1 MKKIILFLT
10 FNLLLF
16 TSFQVKAQKDE
27 RTISTRIA
35 DVLAQLPAK
44 NKADLNTAMKEMEG
58 LGEAG
63 LMQLVQQLVPG
74 GKADN
79 SKLEYAIMGYTSYVS
94 GKGKNELKQTAET
107 AWDKSL
113 SNLKDK
119 NNASFIMSMLEMIGT
134 DQSIRF
140 ITPFLSDEG
149 LSRKATVL
157 LASIGT
163 TNAGMALS
171 GALNSSTAPKYA
183 ILQALGNMRF
193 AGSLS
198 VISGFASSNN
208 MKEKEAALFAL
219 SEIADPSS
227 AGILLKETRVAD
239 KDFENK
245 YATAMY
251 ASYISNLNANG
262 HSQAAKD
269 LANAFYKNSEKS
281 NVLAKT
287 AALNSLVKVGKKNAM
302 KQLVKAATDNDIEYR
317 NGALKLA
324 APLLNNETSKL
335 FLKKLKRASP
345 EAQEDIIRFL
355 GDNKNTSSL
364 KSISKYAVSSKNT
377 EVKNAAIIAMAQIG
391 GQNVASKLLDILKKG
406 SDESTASV
414 KQALLLVND
423 PGFIKMIIAKVPQ
436 FEGSKKAILL
446 DVLGERHAKESF
458 SLIAAQITSSVPEVK
473 KSALL
478 ALPSVS
484 NLESLPQLFAL
495 LQSVS
500 NESEIA
506 VIENSI
512 NNALDGKETGEKE
525 ILVLDK
531 MKASPKE
538 KQFLYFPLWS
548 AIGSRHALDVV
559 YEAYK
564 NSTGNTKQKAFM
576 ALNSW
581 PNSNAME
588 VLYSIASNGT
598 EKQHKEAALLSYIGL
613 IKKAKVPQEQKLL
626 LLKNAMEAAKTASE
640 KNRILSETAGIT
652 TFSALAFAAGYLDDD
667 ATKQKA
673 ADAIMN
679 IGLSNKSFYGTLVRS
694 WLTKAMKA
702 LGGADAVYAQKSIQK
717 FLDDMPQKEGYVELF
732 NGKDLTGWKGL
743 VGNPIARSK
752 MTKSKLDE
760 EQKKADEVMKNG
772 WIVENGSLVF
782 TGKGDN
788 IATMKNYGD
797 MEMQLDWK
805 IYDEGHKEGDAGVY
819 LRGTPQVQMW
829 DTSRVKVGA
838 QVGSGG
844 LYNNQKNESKPLKV
858 ADNKL
863 GEWNHFDIKMVGN
876 KVMVYLNG
884 ELVTDN
890 VPLENYWDRK
900 MPLFPEEQIE
910 LQAHGSRVAYRDIYI
925 KEIPR
930 MEKFVLSDQEKKE
943 DYKVLFDGTNM
954 NEWTGN
960 TTDYII
966 EDGLMVIRPQPGSR
980 GNLYSKDEYGDF
992 VFRFEFKLTP
1002 AANNGLGIRAP
1013 MEGDVAYKGMELQIL
1028 DNEAEVYKSLEKYQY
1043 HGSVYGVIPAKRGYL
1058 KPVGEW
1064 NYQEVVVKG
1073 PKVKVTLNGTVIL
1086 DGDLTDAR
1094 KNGTMDHKD
1103 HPGIFRDNGHLGFL
1117 GHGSVV
1123 YFRNVR
1129 IKELK

>member
-10 FNLLLF
+10 FNLLFF
-16 TSFQVKAQKDE
+16 TCLPVKAQKGE
-27 RTISTRIA
+27 RTTSTRIA

-44 NKADLNTAMKEMEG
+44 NEIDLNTAMKEMEG
-58 LGEAG
+58 LGEVG

-79 SKLEYAIMGYTSYVS
+79 SKLAYAIMGFTSYVS
-94 GKGKNELKQTAET
+94 GKGKNELKQITAI
-107 AWDKSL
+107 AWEKSL

-119 NNASFIMSMLEMIGT
+119 NNVSFIMSMLQMIGT
-134 DQSIRF
+134 DHSINF

-149 LSRKATVL
+149 LSRKATVV

-163 TNAGMALS
+163 TNAGIALTN
-171 GALNSSTAPKYA
+171 ALNNSTAPKYA
-183 ILQALGNMRF
+183 IIQALGNMRF
-193 AGSLS
+193 TGGLKEIA
-198 VISGFASSNN
+198 GFASSDDK
-208 MKEKEAALFAL
+208 KEKEASLFAL
-219 SEIADPSS
+219 SEIADISS
-227 AGILLKETRVAD
+227 ADILLKETRVAG
-239 KDFENK
+239 KNFENK

-251 ASYISNLNANG
+251 ASYISNLNAHG
-262 HSQAAKD
+262 HSQVAKD
-269 LANAFYKNSEKS
+269 LANTFYKTSEKS

-287 AALNSLVKVGKKNAM
+287 AALYSVVKVDKEKSLI
-302 KQLVKAATDNDIEYR
+302 KLVKAATDNDIEYR
-317 NGALKLA
+317 NEALKLA
-324 APLLNNETSKL
+324 APLLNNETSNL
-335 FLKKLKRASP
+335 FLKKLNSISP

-355 GDNKNTSSL
+355 GINKNTTSL
-364 KSISKYAVSSKNT
+364 KAISKYAATSKNKG
-377 EVKNAAIIAMAQIG
+377 VQNAAIIAMAQIG
-391 GQNVASKLLDILKKG
+391 GQNVSSELLDILKKG
-406 SDESTASV
+406 NDENAVSV

-423 PGFIKMIIAKVPQ
+423 PGLMKRIIAKVPQ
-436 FEGSKKAILL
+436 FEGNKKAILL
-446 DVLGERHAKESF
+446 DVLGERHAKKSF
-458 SLIAAQITSSVPEVK
+458 PLIAMEITSSVPEVK

-478 ALPSVS
+478 ALPSVA

-500 NESEIA
+500 TETEII

-512 NNALDGKETGEKE
+512 NNALEGKSTGDKE
-525 ILVLDK
+525 SLVLDK
-531 MKASPKE
+531 MKNSSKE
-538 KQFLYFPLWS
+538 KQFLYYPLLS
-548 AIGSRHALDVV
+548 AIGSKNTLDVV

-564 NSTGNTKQKAFM
+564 KSSGNTKQKALM

-581 PNSNAME
+581 PNSYAME
-588 VLYSIASNGT
+588 VLYSIASEGS

-613 IKKAKVPQEQKLL
+613 IKKANVTPDQKLL
-626 LLKNAMEAAKTASE
+626 LLKKAMAVANTASQ

-652 TFSALAFAAGYLDDD
+652 TFPALAFAAEYLNDE

-673 ADAIMN
+673 ADAVMN
-679 IGLSNKSFYGTLVRS
+679 IGLSNNTFYGTLVRS

-702 LGGADAVYAQKSIQK
+702 LGGADAAYAQKSIQK

-743 VGNPIARSK
+743 VENPIARAK
-752 MTKSKLDE
+752 MTIGKLNE

-772 WIVENGSLVF
+772 WIVENGTLVF

-788 IATMKNYGD
+788 IATNKNYGD

-805 IYDEGHKEGDAGVY
+805 IYDEGNKEGDAGVY

-844 LYNNQKNESKPLKV
+844 LYNNQKHESKPLKV

-863 GEWNHFDIKMVGN
+863 GEWNHFDIKMIGD
-876 KVMVYLNG
+876 KVTVYLNG

-890 VPLENYWDRK
+890 VTLENYWDRK

-925 KEIPR
+925 TEIPR
-930 MEKFVLSDQEKKE
+930 LEKFALTDEEKKE

-954 NEWTGN
+954 NEWIGN

-1013 MEGDVAYKGMELQIL
+1013 MEGDAAYKGMEIQIL
-1028 DNEAEVYKSLEKYQY
+1028 DNDAEVYKNLEKYQY
-1043 HGSVYGVIPAKRGYL
+1043 HGSLYGVIPAKRGYL
-1058 KPVGEW
+1058 NPVGEW
-1064 NYQEVVVKG
+1064 NYQEVVVRG

-1094 KNGTMDHKD
+1094 KNGSMDHQD
-1103 HPGIFRDNGHLGFL
+1103 HPGIMRDNGHLGFL

-1123 YFRNVR
+1123 YFRNMR